1 MDTFHKG
8 RNQLIFSRKIQI
20 ALTNNM
26 ASSDDSDAPSTSI
39 IKNPKKSYAHK
50 YKADWEKIPE
60 FQSWIRPSNQGI
72 TYFNCSACGKDYIVG
87 IAAVK
92 KHNIS
97 SKHVKRLNAVKQQK
111 SVTEMKVFKQ
121 QSSTQKS
128 L

>member
-1 MDTFHKG
+1 
-8 RNQLIFSRKIQI
+8 
-20 ALTNNM
+20 M

-60 FQSWIRPSNQGI
+60 FQSWIRSNQGI
-72 TYFNCSACGKDYIVG
+72 TYFNCSACGKDYIGG

-97 SKHVKRLNAVKQQK
+97 LKHVKRLNAVK
-111 SVTEMKVFKQ
+111 
-121 QSSTQKS
+121 
-128 L
+128 